1 MQLHATPSGRFVGIN
16 YDYAQAPCNP
26 AQEVALPNELNF
38 EESASVP
45 VWLPVEAPVLR
56 KREPILGEG
65 QAVTHE
71 MCCMKEQFAGDAC
84 S

>member
-16 YDYAQAPCNP
+16 YDYSQAPCNP

-65 QAVTHE
+65 QALIHDCARTN
-71 MCCMKEQFAGDAC
+71 CW
-84 S
+84 